1 MRVAP
6 MDLRLFPYSPERDV
20 YRLLGIPPTADS
32 DEVQAACRRLARTF
46 HPDRN
51 RSERATQE
59 MQIVNAVRRALTD
72 PQMRA
77 RYDRER
83 WRFHAELTRAFEP
96 ASRSWEPAHLLPPPS
111 PMTPVRRYSRAALA
125 GLRAALASLL
135 PPRCRRCRTVI
146 AGDDTY
152 CAACGTPLLAGG

>member
-1 MRVAP
+1 MN
-6 MDLRLFPYSPERDV
+6 LRLFPYSPERDV
-20 YRLLGIPPTADS
+20 YRLLGIPPTAGP

-51 RSERATQE
+51 RSDRATQE
-59 MQIVNAVRRALTD
+59 MQVVNAVRQALTD
-72 PQMRA
+72 PQLRA

-96 ASRSWEPAHLLPPPS
+96 ASRSWEPAYLAPPPPPS
-111 PMTPVRRYSRAALA
+111 PVHRYSRAALA

-135 PPRCRRCRTVI
+135 PPRCRGCRTVI
-146 AGDDTY
+146 AADDTY
-152 CAACGTPLLAGG
+152 CAACGTPLLTGG